1 MKIGSRWLFAALAGT
16 ILAAPGGPAL
26 AQAGTPAAPGD
37 ATTTAPTVETRPG
50 QQLFY
55 QKPLP
60 IRPGQPISVLA
71 FPFGY
76 GGEEEAA
83 PTAAPAEAPAPGE
96 GAATATPTVAPKSL
110 LTQDQQDLLNYAT
123 AAVKAGFLSSPLYA
137 MVTYHPQSSLV
148 QRAVSQ
154 EVLRKEQLLNVISLK
169 TGATNVD
176 RAKVIAEHLSMQ
188 TLLVGTADV
197 KSDVKANS
205 TEVTLT
211 VQLIQSTSGEVLRTA
226 AASGAAQGAEGVPML
241 QVEQRAALDAAQ
253 KLLPAMGIELVK
265 LPAPPAEVAPANGKA
280 KSAPKSKE
288 KKEKKA
294 RVVPASAPEEA
305 AAPAPAP
312 APEEAAAPAPSR
324 ETATANRESEKQAR
338 EATRAARR
346 QADAARKASKE
357 AEEEAAKQAKKE
369 AEQARKAE
377 RNASRRQARNVTAP
391 TEAQAD
397 QQPAAAPEGQVAP
410 AARSSTGVTIPSATG
425 TSSYESGLPV
435 PYGYA
440 IGESKTIAPPR
451 NKSGL
456 KVPAWLGVAGFLTG
470 ISFLL

>member
-1 MKIGSRWLFAALAGT
+1 MKIGSRWLFAALAGS
-16 ILAAPGGPAL
+16 ILAVPGFPRP
-26 AQAGTPAAPGD
+26 AQAQDDAPAPADAPV
-37 ATTTAPTVETRPG
+37 AAPTVETRPG

-60 IRPGQPISVLA
+60 IRPGTPISVLA

-83 PTAAPAEAPAPGE
+83 AAPAEAAVPAE
-96 GAATATPTVAPKSL
+96 GAATAAPTTAPKSEL
-110 LTQDQQDLLNYAT
+110 SLDQQDLLNYAT

-137 MVTYHPQSSLV
+137 LVTYHPQSSLV

-154 EVLRKEQLLNVISLK
+154 EVLRKEQLLNIISTK
-169 TGATNVD
+169 TGATNTD
-176 RAKVIAEHLSMQ
+176 RARVITEHLSMQ
-188 TLLVGTADV
+188 TLLVGTVDK

-205 TEVTLT
+205 TEVTLSA
-211 VQLIQSTSGEVLRTA
+211 QLIHSVTGEVLRTA

-253 KLLPAMGIELVK
+253 KLLPALGIELVR
-265 LPAPPAEVAPANGKA
+265 LPAPPVEVAPANGKGKSA
-280 KSAPKSKE
+280 KAAPKSRS
-288 KKEKKA
+288 KKA
-294 RVVPASAPEEA
+294 PATVPAPAAPAASPSSLAAPAGSPEQA

-312 APEEAAAPAPSR
+312 RR
-324 ETATANRESEKQAR
+324 ENASADRDAEKQAK
-338 EATRAARR
+338 EAARAARR
-346 QADAARKASKE
+346 QAETDRKAAEEAQKAAREAS
-357 AEEEAAKQAKKE
+357 
-369 AEQARKAE
+369 RKAE
-377 RNASRRQARNVTAP
+377 RYAARRQARNVTPA
-391 TEAQAD
+391 TDAQAD
-397 QQPAAAPEGQVAP
+397 QQPAAAPAAEGQVAP
-410 AARSSTGVTIPSATG
+410 AARSSAGVTVPSATG
-425 TSSYESGLPV
+425 TSSYDSGLPV

-440 IGESKTIAPPR
+440 IGESKTIAPVR